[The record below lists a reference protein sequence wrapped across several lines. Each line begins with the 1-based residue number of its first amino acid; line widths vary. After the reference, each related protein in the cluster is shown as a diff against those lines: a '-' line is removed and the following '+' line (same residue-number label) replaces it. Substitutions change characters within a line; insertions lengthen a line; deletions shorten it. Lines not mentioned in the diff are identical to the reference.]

1 MPEQDPQQPQSF
13 TMTPLEKEPAFVA
26 EETEDQ
32 GVRSSASSTTPVHQ
46 SSIESTDIENP
57 PKQSVRDSF
66 PQFFVLPHLL
76 KKNAWILLMATSFVM
91 IVYIWLYLGAL
102 WSPLTR
108 VKNVEIVLYNADAG
122 FDYSQTPPQLA
133 QLFQTITKNSSL
145 GSLIENQIMD
155 PEGQL
160 NHIVSWV
167 DKSQEPGWDRESL
180 VDHVE
185 KGKTWGLLYIPAN
198 FSNNFL
204 TYAPST
210 TSGPATA
217 ANLKV
222 VDMEYVFDQGRS
234 YATHSIVEKYMS
246 KSLDIMSKTF
256 ERNLLLSPANQ
267 TLLQVM
273 HPVLW
278 VQAIHMSETV
288 MNPVLV
294 YGQNFAT
301 YVVFIVLYIGS
312 MLAVYS
318 ICKYLPNTIETIGVL
333 TFGPNDEIPIKKASQ
348 IPKFPAIRIVLAR
361 NGVAM
366 MFSLLHTIFI
376 WMVPQLLHGHQMSEH
391 FNAGIAFAFIWF
403 VGISFI
409 SILFLLSHLLTVD
422 GFQGPAT
429 MLMILMFTS
438 SGGILDWVVMP
449 GFFRVGIVFPFTYAV
464 KGLRTIYFGSLRE
477 EMWINWLVI
486 LGWIVIPG
494 VITMVMARSEIR
506 LRRENMR
513 RDASIHQSSCNPS
526 RAPSIQV

>member
-1 MPEQDPQQPQSF
+1 MAEENTQQYN
-13 TMTPLEKEPAFVA
+13 MTPLEKGPVA
-26 EETEDQ
+26 LNDDSHS
-32 GVRSSASSTTPVHQ
+32 VSSTAPVHQ
-46 SSIESTDIENP
+46 RAVDASIDSDTVP
-57 PKQSVRDSF
+57 HKQSIKESF

-76 KKNAWILLMATSFVM
+76 KKNAWLLLAATSFVM

-108 VKNVEIVLYNADAG
+108 VKNVEILLYNADAG
-122 FDYSQTPPQLA
+122 FDYSQTPA
-133 QLFQTITKNSSL
+133 QLVPLFQSITQNASL
-145 GSLIENQIMD
+145 GAIVQKQIMD
-155 PEGQL
+155 PTGAL
-160 NHIVSWV
+160 NHVVNWV
-167 DKSQEPGWDRESL
+167 DKSQEPGWTRDSL
-180 VDHVE
+180 IDHVE
-185 KGKTWGLLYIPAN
+185 KGKSWGLLYLPSN

-204 TYAPST
+204 SYAPSNA
-210 TSGPATA
+210 GPATA
-217 ANLKV
+217 ASIKV

-246 KSLDIMSKTF
+246 KSMDAMSKAF
-256 ERNLLLSPANQ
+256 EQQLLTSPANQ

-273 HPVLW
+273 YPVLW
-278 VQAIHMSETV
+278 VQAIHFSETV

-318 ICKYLPNTIETIGVL
+318 ICKYLPNTIETVGVL
-333 TFGPNDEIPIKKASQ
+333 TFGPNDPDVPASRKQ
-348 IPKFPAIRIVLAR
+348 IPKFPALRIVLAR
-361 NGVAM
+361 YTVSI

-376 WMVPQLLHGHQMSEH
+376 WMVPQVLRGHQMSEH
-391 FNAGIAFAFIWF
+391 FNAGIAFFFIWF

-438 SGGILDWVVMP
+438 SGGILDWAVMP
-449 GFFRVGIVFPFTYAV
+449 GFFRVGIVFPFTYGV
-464 KGLRTIYFGSLRE
+464 KGLRSIYFGSLRE
-477 EMWINWLVI
+477 EMWINWLVV
-486 LGWIVIPG
+486 LAWIVIPG

-513 RDASIHQSSCNPS
+513 RTATNQT
-526 RAPSIQV
+526 QL

>member
-13 TMTPLEKEPAFVA
+13 TMTPLEKERASVA
-26 EETEDQ
+26 EETEDH

-46 SSIESTDIENP
+46 SSIENTDIENP

-76 KKNAWILLMATSFVM
+76 KKNAWILLAATSFVM

-180 VDHVE
+180 IDHVE

-210 TSGPATA
+210 TSGPATT

-301 YVVFIVLYIGS
+301 YVVVSIFNFS
-312 MLAVYS
+312 AVS
-318 ICKYLPNTIETIGVL
+318 
-333 TFGPNDEIPIKKASQ
+333 
-348 IPKFPAIRIVLAR
+348 
-361 NGVAM
+361 
-366 MFSLLHTIFI
+366 
-376 WMVPQLLHGHQMSEH
+376 
-391 FNAGIAFAFIWF
+391 
-403 VGISFI
+403 
-409 SILFLLSHLLTVD
+409 
-422 GFQGPAT
+422 
-429 MLMILMFTS
+429 
-438 SGGILDWVVMP
+438 
-449 GFFRVGIVFPFTYAV
+449 
-464 KGLRTIYFGSLRE
+464 
-477 EMWINWLVI
+477 
-486 LGWIVIPG
+486 
-494 VITMVMARSEIR
+494 
-506 LRRENMR
+506 
-513 RDASIHQSSCNPS
+513 
-526 RAPSIQV
+526 